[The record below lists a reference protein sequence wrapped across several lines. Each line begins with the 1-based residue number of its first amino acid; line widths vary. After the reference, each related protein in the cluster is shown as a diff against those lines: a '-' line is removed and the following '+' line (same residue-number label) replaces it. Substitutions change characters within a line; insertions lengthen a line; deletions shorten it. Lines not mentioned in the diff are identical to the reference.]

1 MNKLNFM
8 VIVLLS
14 ALMSVLT
21 SCQSDKRPTQTESK
35 AAIPF
40 VTAKPANQLDLYT
53 TFEQNNKF
61 GVKDNKGKVVI
72 PAVYE
77 DILITEKV
85 EICSLND
92 RRYYFIDGKQIF
104 KEGALFSS
112 VEDDYISA
120 ESVGGNMLYFFASGR
135 KIENIAWSRYLDG
148 AMMCYNKDDTYSFY
162 NLKGEEKANGLKN
175 PICLMR
181 LEEGYVGE
189 EFLVFTKDNG
199 KNMLLFKE
207 NGDLKCTIPLTIWQ
221 NVAIDILKRY
231 QDEDNFFE
239 MTFSYTADLDAT
251 LRKYFER
258 ARRPYTSIYD

>member
-14 ALMSVLT
+14 ALMSVLA
-21 SCQSDKRPTQTESK
+21 SCKSDKRPAQTTKE
-35 AAIPF
+35 ATPPF
-40 VTAKPANQLDLYT
+40 VTTQPTTQLDLYT

-61 GVKDNKGKVVI
+61 GVKDYKGKVVI
-72 PAVYE
+72 PAVYD
-77 DILITEKV
+77 DIIITEKV

-112 VEDDYISA
+112 VENDFISA
-120 ESVGGNMLYFFASGR
+120 EAPGGNMLYFFATGR
-135 KIENIAWSRYLDG
+135 KIENISWSRYLDG

-162 NLKGEEKANGLKN
+162 SLKGEEKASGLQK
-175 PICLMR
+175 PICLMK
-181 LEEGYVGE
+181 LEEGFVGE

-199 KNMLLFKE
+199 QNMLLFRE

-231 QDEDNFFE
+231 QDEENLFE